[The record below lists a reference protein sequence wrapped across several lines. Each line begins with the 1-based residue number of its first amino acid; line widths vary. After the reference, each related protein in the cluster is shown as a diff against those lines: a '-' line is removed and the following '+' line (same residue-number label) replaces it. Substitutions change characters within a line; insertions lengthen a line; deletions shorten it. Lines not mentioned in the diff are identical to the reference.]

1 MPRISWG
8 LGAWGLALP
17 ASLAGQL
24 SVGLS
29 VGTASFSGASRGDST
44 SEEVRFVP
52 YRPTSFGLL
61 AAWGRE
67 GLRLEGSARYGEPGL
82 ALRGVPLADAAQPSG
97 GVLIVSENAFHLA
110 SFTGGAS
117 LRLLRL
123 RGGPLVRAG
132 AALVLERWSSPGSA
146 PRTVAGAQGSLA
158 VEAALT
164 GSLSARADAEL
175 GFTPA
180 SPFRAGD
187 LPEGFTPRSTWRRSL
202 AVAVVWWP

>member
-1 MPRISWG
+1 MPRIAAW
-8 LGAWGLALP
+8 LGACCLALP
-17 ASLAGQL
+17 GSSAGQL

-29 VGTASFSGASRGDST
+29 VGTATFSGAARDG
-44 SEEVRFVP
+44 SEEVRFLP

-61 AAWGRE
+61 AGWGRE
-67 GLRLEGSARYGEPGL
+67 GLRLEGSVRYGEPGL
-82 ALRGVPLADAAQPSG
+82 ALRGVPIADAEESPG
-97 GVLIVSENAFHLA
+97 GVLIVSENALRLA

-132 AALVLERWSSPGSA
+132 AALVLERWSSPGSTV
-146 PRTVAGAQGSLA
+146 RTVAGVQGSLA
-158 VEAALT
+158 MEVALT
-164 GSLSARADAEL
+164 GALSARADAEL

-187 LPEGFTPRSTWRRSL
+187 LPAGFTPRSTWRRGL

>member
-1 MPRISWG
+1 MPRVSWWM
-8 LGAWGLALP
+8 GAWGLALP
-17 ASLAGQL
+17 GSLAGQL

-29 VGTASFSGASRGDST
+29 VGTASFSGASRDDGS

-61 AAWGRE
+61 VGWGRE
-67 GLRLEGSARYGEPGL
+67 GVRLEGSARYGEPGL
-82 ALRGVPLADAAQPSG
+82 ALRGVPLADAAQSPG
-97 GVLIVSENAFHLA
+97 GVLIVSENAFRLA

-123 RGGPLVRAG
+123 RGGPVIRAG
-132 AALVLERWSSPGSA
+132 AALIMERWSSPGGA

-164 GSLSARADAEL
+164 SALAIRADAEL

-180 SPFRAGD
+180 SPFGAGD

-202 AVAVVWWP
+202 AMAVLWWP